1 MINLTSFLEDLSDRT
16 CRGLSEALKRRPQKY
31 QGCTIAELE
40 KKSAMVRIGENKYK
54 KMGKCNSFETLE
66 HNVSAEEKKSEAP
79 EHRPPFLRRRKPP
92 TVDKTITVKEERTN
106 ANIRKERKRLETKE
120 KPTAGEELK
129 VAGIKQT
136 QKRGVGEEKKSEA
149 TEHAPTLSSR
159 DRFPTADK
167 TITPKEEKTKANIR
181 KERKR
186 LETKKKPTAGGE
198 PKEAGIKQA
207 EKRVLEEKN
216 EATEHAPIL
225 SSRDR
230 FPTAD
235 KTIRAKEEKTKANI
249 RKERKRLE
257 TKKKPTAGGEPKE
270 AGIKQAEKRVLEEKN
285 EATEHAP
292 ILSSRDRFPT
302 TDKTIRAKEE
312 KTKANISKE
321 RKRLETKKKPTAGG
335 EPKEAGIKQA
345 EKRGEEKKSEA
356 TEHAPTFSSRD
367 RFPTADKTIR
377 AKEEKTKANISKERK
392 RLETKKPTAG
402 GELKVVGIKQ
412 VQNGGVGE
420 EKKSEATEHAPTL
433 SSRDRFPTADK
444 TITPKEEKTKANIRR
459 ERKRLETKKKST
471 AGGELK
477 VAGIKQAQN
486 GGVGVEKKS
495 EATEHAPTLSSRDRF
510 PTADKT
516 IRAKEE
522 KTKANISK
530 ERKRLETKKK
540 PTGGEEPK
548 VVGIKQDQNGGGLM
562 ETKATEHAPTL
573 SSRDRFPT
581 ADKTIRAKEEK
592 TRAKFDEERKRLE
605 TRKNLTAVRQLQ
617 EKRMKLRE
625 KQNQVPI
632 YMITEL
638 PPLPHHVCYTADDAC
653 DDESRHENPRWYLD
667 SNFKQ
672 QELVQAGTGDTLKN
686 TFYCRRAMTPDL
698 REIFGSIDERK
709 LKRTSSAHWRIPP
722 RYTLMPAVNRLSY
735 VEDEKDDQDDE
746 D

>member
-181 KERKR
+181 
-186 LETKKKPTAGGE
+186 
-198 PKEAGIKQA
+198 
-207 EKRVLEEKN
+207 
-216 EATEHAPIL
+216 
-225 SSRDR
+225 
-230 FPTAD
+230 
-235 KTIRAKEEKTKANI
+235 
-249 RKERKRLE
+249 
-257 TKKKPTAGGEPKE
+257 
-270 AGIKQAEKRVLEEKN
+270 
-285 EATEHAP
+285 
-292 ILSSRDRFPT
+292 
-302 TDKTIRAKEE
+302 
-312 KTKANISKE
+312 KE

>member
-345 EKRGEEKKSEA
+345 EKRVGEEKKSEA

-412 VQNGGVGE
+412 VQNGG
-420 EKKSEATEHAPTL
+420 
-433 SSRDRFPTADK
+433 
-444 TITPKEEKTKANIRR
+444 
-459 ERKRLETKKKST
+459 
-471 AGGELK
+471 
-477 VAGIKQAQN
+477 
-486 GGVGVEKKS
+486 GVEKKS

>member
-270 AGIKQAEKRVLEEKN
+270 AGIKQAEKRV
-285 EATEHAP
+285 
-292 ILSSRDRFPT
+292 
-302 TDKTIRAKEE
+302 
-312 KTKANISKE
+312 
-321 RKRLETKKKPTAGG
+321 
-335 EPKEAGIKQA
+335 
-345 EKRGEEKKSEA
+345 GEEKKSEA

>member
-356 TEHAPTFSSRD
+356 TEHAPT
-367 RFPTADKTIR
+367 
-377 AKEEKTKANISKERK
+377 
-392 RLETKKPTAG
+392 
-402 GELKVVGIKQ
+402 
-412 VQNGGVGE
+412 
-420 EKKSEATEHAPTL
+420 L

>member
-230 FPTAD
+230 FPT
-235 KTIRAKEEKTKANI
+235 
-249 RKERKRLE
+249 
-257 TKKKPTAGGEPKE
+257 
-270 AGIKQAEKRVLEEKN
+270 
-285 EATEHAP
+285 
-292 ILSSRDRFPT
+292 

-345 EKRGEEKKSEA
+345 EKRVGEEKKSEA

>member
-249 RKERKRLE
+249 R
-257 TKKKPTAGGEPKE
+257 
-270 AGIKQAEKRVLEEKN
+270 
-285 EATEHAP
+285 
-292 ILSSRDRFPT
+292 
-302 TDKTIRAKEE
+302 
-312 KTKANISKE
+312 KE

>member
-345 EKRGEEKKSEA
+345 EKR
-356 TEHAPTFSSRD
+356 
-367 RFPTADKTIR
+367 
-377 AKEEKTKANISKERK
+377 
-392 RLETKKPTAG
+392 
-402 GELKVVGIKQ
+402 
-412 VQNGGVGE
+412 VGE